1 MPTSTPTSS
10 NMIPR
15 LAFPPGLEATQG
27 PDAVNKAYVPISF
40 SSKREYAD
48 DSEGWTQVKR
58 AGGKRKKHQR
68 GNEYYMY

>member
-1 MPTSTPTSS
+1 MSSPS

-27 PDAVNKAYVPISF
+27 PNAVTKAYVTISF

-48 DSEGWTQVKR
+48 DSEGWTVVKR
-58 AGGKRKKHQR
+58 AGGKRKKNHR
-68 GNEYYMY
+68 ATEYYMY